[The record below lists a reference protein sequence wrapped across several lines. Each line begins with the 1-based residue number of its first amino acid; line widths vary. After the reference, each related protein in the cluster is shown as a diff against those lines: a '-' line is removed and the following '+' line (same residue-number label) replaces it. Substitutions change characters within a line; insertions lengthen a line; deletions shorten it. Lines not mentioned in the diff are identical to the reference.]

1 MKLDLSLDYHAH
13 ILPGC
18 DHGSDGLATSLK
30 QVEMAASAGVKT
42 ICATPHFYPH
52 KESVESFLRR
62 RKKTAGLLLREL
74 PENAPLIQLG
84 AEVLIC
90 DGMERL
96 DGLNRLCREG
106 TNELL
111 LEMPFYA
118 WPESIWDT
126 LYLLCDLADIQ
137 IVLAHAERYPAE
149 NIEKLICESVPL
161 QLNAECLTK
170 PLKRKRYLE
179 WIENGYVK
187 YLGSDIHMLGRGY
200 KDWQKCRQIL
210 VDIMQFTNITLIL
223 SASGKTKTLMLLSG
237 GSIVLNIGMNFL
249 LFHLLGVIGPAIAT
263 LLITSLTGAAILY
276 FSAKKL
282 GTRITG
288 FFDFRYLIRLLAE
301 NIAAVTVL
309 ACLRNLL
316 ESAGLNN
323 LLILLLICGTYY
335 VILLAL
341 NKKRLIVNLKEIG

>member
-90 DGMERL
+90 DGMESMG
-96 DGLNRLCREG
+96 DGLSRLCREG

-111 LEMPFYA
+111 LEMPFYS
-118 WPESIWDT
+118 WTESLWNT
-126 LYLLCDLADIQ
+126 LYLLCERRDIQ
-137 IVLAHAERYPAE
+137 IILAHADRYPKE
-149 NIEKLICESVPL
+149 NIERLICDGIPL
-161 QLNAECLTK
+161 QLNAVCLEK
-170 PLKRKRYLE
+170 PFHRSRYLN

-187 YLGSDIHMLGRGY
+187 YLGSDIHMNGEQY
-200 KDWQKCRQIL
+200 QDWAKCR
-210 VDIMQFTNITLIL
+210 
-223 SASGKTKTLMLLSG
+223 
-237 GSIVLNIGMNFL
+237 
-249 LFHLLGVIGPAIAT
+249 
-263 LLITSLTGAAILY
+263 
-276 FSAKKL
+276 
-282 GTRITG
+282 
-288 FFDFRYLIRLLAE
+288 RLLE
-301 NIAAVTVL
+301 
-309 ACLRNLL
+309 
-316 ESAGLNN
+316 
-323 LLILLLICGTYY
+323 
-335 VILLAL
+335 
-341 NKKRLIVNLKEIG
+341 KKFR